1 MQFRSSKWPY
11 FARNFPAGNLHSS
24 DDWTRITEK
33 NWERE
38 PAAADLPDRYSIRR
52 KGEERELV
60 CSESPTMAVR
70 IERGMTIPVGAARKA
85 PSGTIYLDGAA
96 EGGPFLDVEKAVF
109 NLDHHEG
116 CVRSFTLATCEQ
128 AMVVIRKGLDLQTRD
143 WTIYANDPDLD
154 TILAIWLLLNHMR
167 VNDADP
173 EIRRKVM
180 PLVRLQ
186 GTIDAHGLEM
196 QELCGFPP
204 ELERTV
210 FAELEQLRS
219 KEVALKKD
227 EKWQEIDFLQY
238 TADVLRGIDAMI
250 YSLHHFEGVLEVE
263 ELARAE
269 IGESQLAIVC
279 RSETGIYEVEPH
291 LRRLHGKRLGVIIL
305 QKNPNTY
312 TLRQVDTFLPATLES
327 AYERLNLIDPA
338 AGNRRSG
345 NRWSGSGEI
354 GGSPRAT
361 GTSLAPKQIVGA
373 IARAYRRPTTA
384 QRLRALAVALLGATA
399 VMFLSLTVTYFMGR
413 TEDPAGSIEGYFWNQ
428 AGSFVAA
435 LNALTAVLTLIAL
448 RRGPKLFGFCR
459 PVGFGWL
466 CLLPGAL
473 LGGLAG
479 GAWIFAPL
487 VTASHAFLKHL
498 WTELAIA
505 ISFPLAAEVLFR
517 GLVHGTLAQRFPTQH
532 AGGPWFL
539 SWPVF
544 ISSVLYALWSL
555 PPFLPFFSHGIELTF
570 AGALLFGISS
580 GMARER
586 SESLLPCLLF
596 HWSSLPLLVLTSSVI
611 DLPAAGEKI
620 LQHLGL

>member
-167 VNDADP
+167 LNDADP

-196 QELCGFPP
+196 QDLSGFPP

-263 ELARAE
+263 E
-269 IGESQLAIVC
+269 
-279 RSETGIYEVEPH
+279 
-291 LRRLHGKRLGVIIL
+291 
-305 QKNPNTY
+305 
-312 TLRQVDTFLPATLES
+312 
-327 AYERLNLIDPA
+327 
-338 AGNRRSG
+338 
-345 NRWSGSGEI
+345 
-354 GGSPRAT
+354 
-361 GTSLAPKQIVGA
+361 
-373 IARAYRRPTTA
+373 
-384 QRLRALAVALLGATA
+384 
-399 VMFLSLTVTYFMGR
+399 
-413 TEDPAGSIEGYFWNQ
+413 
-428 AGSFVAA
+428 
-435 LNALTAVLTLIAL
+435 
-448 RRGPKLFGFCR
+448 
-459 PVGFGWL
+459 
-466 CLLPGAL
+466 
-473 LGGLAG
+473 
-479 GAWIFAPL
+479 
-487 VTASHAFLKHL
+487 
-498 WTELAIA
+498 
-505 ISFPLAAEVLFR
+505 
-517 GLVHGTLAQRFPTQH
+517 
-532 AGGPWFL
+532 
-539 SWPVF
+539 
-544 ISSVLYALWSL
+544 
-555 PPFLPFFSHGIELTF
+555 
-570 AGALLFGISS
+570 
-580 GMARER
+580 
-586 SESLLPCLLF
+586 
-596 HWSSLPLLVLTSSVI
+596 
-611 DLPAAGEKI
+611 
-620 LQHLGL
+620 